1 MSGPSIRLRRWRG
14 DAPEALLELLR
25 RAVAETARSCYDGDQ
40 IDAWLSTLPDPAR
53 WRKRLADAEVI
64 VAYTDSQLA
73 GFVAL
78 RAPGLVDLLFVDPG
92 RARQGIG
99 RALVARA
106 LVRAR
111 ACGWRRLACDASLL
125 ARPLFEAAG
134 FRVLRQQRVT
144 RGQCRLTNFRM
155 AFELS
160 PIRS

>member
-1 MSGPSIRLRRWRG
+1 MSGASIRLQRWHG

-25 RAVAETARSCYDGDQ
+25 RAVAGTARTCYDDDQ
-40 IDAWLSTLPDPAR
+40 IDAWLSALPDEAG
-53 WRKRLADAEVI
+53 WRQRLADADVI
-64 VAYTDSQLA
+64 VAWADLQLA

-78 RAPGLVDLLFVDPG
+78 RAPGIVDLLFVDPG
-92 RARQGIG
+92 CARQGIG
-99 RALVARA
+99 RALIARA

-111 ACGWRRLACDASLL
+111 ALGWRSLECDASLL

-134 FRVLRQQRVT
+134 FCVLRRQSVP

-160 PIRS
+160 PLRS